1 MEDLADMKILDI
13 NEEYV
18 YTKINTSTPPSNEY
32 ITLHFVGDI
41 SIPGYYDGLDIQGF
55 TRDEGVLLRD
65 NYLGWTYIPKLVT
78 YYDCY
83 FTSDNNQTRS
93 LMLLSSIKEVEKWVQ
108 EILEAGNKGTF
119 ILFKDTYKEKKI
131 HSTEIIKNGINK
143 VLNE

>member
-1 MEDLADMKILDI
+1 MKILDI

-41 SIPGYYDGLDIQGF
+41 SIPGYYDGIDFQGF
-55 TRDEGVLLRD
+55 TRNEGVLLGD
-65 NYLGWTYIPKLVT
+65 NYLGWTPIPKLVT

-93 LMLLSSIKEVEKWVQ
+93 LMLLSSIKEVEEWIQK
-108 EILEAGNKGTF
+108 ILESGNKGTF
-119 ILFKDTYKEKKI
+119 VIFKDTYKEKKI

>member
-1 MEDLADMKILDI
+1 MKILDI
-13 NEEYV
+13 DKEYS
-18 YTKINTSTPPSNEY
+18 YTKLNTSTPPQNEY
-32 ITLHFVGDI
+32 IMLHFVGDI

-93 LMLLSSIKEVEKWVQ
+93 LMLLSSIKEVEKWIQ
-108 EILEAGNKGTF
+108 EILEAGSRGTF

>member
-1 MEDLADMKILDI
+1 MKILDI
-13 NEEYV
+13 DKEYS
-18 YTKINTSTPPSNEY
+18 YTKLNTSTPPQNEY
-32 ITLHFVGDI
+32 IMLHFVGDI

-65 NYLGWTYIPKLVT
+65 NYLGWTSIPKLVI

-83 FTSDNNQTRS
+83 FTSDNSQTRS
-93 LMLLSSIKEVEKWVQ
+93 LMLLSSIKEVEEWIQK
-108 EILEAGNKGTF
+108 ILESGNKGTF
-119 ILFKDTYKEKKI
+119 VLFKDTYKEKKI

>member
-1 MEDLADMKILDI
+1 MEDFTGMKILDI

-18 YTKINTSTPPSNEY
+18 YTKINMSTPPSNEY
-32 ITLHFVGDI
+32 IMLHFVGDI
-41 SIPGYYDGLDIQGF
+41 SIPGYYDGLDIQGYS
-55 TRDEGVLLRD
+55 RNEGILLKD
-65 NYLGWTYIPKLVT
+65 NYLGWSPIPKLVV

-93 LMLLSSIKEVEKWVQ
+93 LMLLSSIKEVEKWIQ
-108 EILEAGNKGTF
+108 EILESGNKGTF